1 MTKEFSRF
9 AGHFTVI
16 YKYFLDYTLNVW
28 YNDTIK
34 QKGGYKMPSDRES
47 AEIKKA
53 MAYDLIEILETRPEQ
68 QTYTADEVKKIIK
81 NYITANTQK

>member
-1 MTKEFSRF
+1 
-9 AGHFTVI
+9 
-16 YKYFLDYTLNVW
+16 
-28 YNDTIK
+28 
-34 QKGGYKMPSDRES
+34 MPSDRES